1 MTENSKI
8 VECMKCGFETE
19 CEDVSDCAP
28 PNFPKPVYMCKLCN
42 STYAGNS
49 FFYPRQ
55 YQNEGAI
62 LATTVY
68 LFNLLFKRLD
78 ELEDQIKELKKEVFQ
93 DLRGEQ

>member
-1 MTENSKI
+1 MNKKSKF

-19 CEDVSDCAP
+19 CEDISDRAP
-28 PNFPKPVYMCKLCN
+28 PNFPTPVYMCKLCN

-55 YQNEGAI
+55 YQGEGAI

-78 ELEDQIKELKKEVFQ
+78 EIEKEISKITKEVKN
-93 DLRGEQ
+93 E